1 MSASEKIELEI
12 LGSRYQ
18 SIVDEMAQVIF
29 RAAHTVF
36 VKETQ
41 DYGSVLVSPEGE
53 IFAAPRRYG
62 VLNMIG
68 MPMGPTVARIKGEA
82 HEDDIF
88 ITNDPEAT
96 EGMVT
101 HLSDVFLFKPIFH
114 DGRLLCYAWT
124 FIHMSDVGGRVP
136 GSIAPSSYEIYQE
149 GIRIPPR
156 KLFRKG
162 MLDQEFLDMFLSNT
176 RTGEQNWGDMKAL
189 LGGLATAEKRIKEL
203 VTARGI
209 AAVRGGIPRILD
221 YAETQSRRI
230 ISHVPEGTYR
240 FSDFMEADMVGLG
253 LVRINLSLTVRNG
266 EMLLDFAGT
275 APQLRAALNL
285 PSYSKN
291 GHWML
296 VTALVNWLCTVE
308 PNTAYN
314 AGLVRPFKIEA
325 HKGTLL
331 NPEPGAAYGARYAT
345 SHKVGDIVVGAL
357 AQAVPFELPATD
369 SGQGSILLV
378 SVPDFATGATRV
390 SVIQPIVGGSGGRP
404 REDGIDGTMVMLNF
418 LKNVPTEV
426 LEREMPEILIWR
438 YALRPDSGGA
448 GEFRGG
454 TGIEIEFETSIAN
467 TTVTSRCME
476 RYIFPPPGRMGGLP
490 GATGYTT
497 LNPGSNRESDIGK
510 IDFLEIEQGSR
521 ILIGTQGGGGFGD
534 PLVRST
540 RAVHEDVLNGLVSR
554 SAALADYAVIIGADG
569 TLDEAATNRERAKR
583 IAARNGAPLP
593 AFSFGEARDAHHAL
607 WTDALYDAI
616 DDATLHLKG
625 PARQLAYE
633 RLKATIAERLAR
645 GLAVDPA
652 EVKTMA
658 CEIALAG
665 RFTPP
670 RHGRA

>member
-12 LGSRYQ
+12 LSSRFQ
-18 SIVDEMAQVIF
+18 AIVDEMAQVIF

-41 DYGSVLVSPEGE
+41 DYGSVLVSPDGE

-68 MPMGPTVARIKGEA
+68 MPMGPTIVRIKDDMRPG
-82 HEDDIF
+82 DIF

-114 DGRLLCYAWT
+114 EERLLCFAWT

-156 KLFRKG
+156 KLYREG
-162 MLDQEFLDMFLSNT
+162 VLDEKFLAMFLCNT

-189 LGGLATAEKRIKEL
+189 LGGLATAEKRIAEL
-203 VTARGI
+203 VANRGV
-209 AAVRGGIPRILD
+209 ATVQNAIPRVLD
-221 YAETQSRRI
+221 YAETQARRI
-230 ISHVPEGTYR
+230 ISRVGEGTYK

-253 LVRINLSLTVRNG
+253 LVRINLSLTVKNG
-266 EMLLDFAGT
+266 EMLLDFTGT

-285 PSYSKN
+285 PSYSRN

-296 VTALVNWLCTVE
+296 ITALVNWLCTVE

-314 AGLVRPFKIEA
+314 AGLVRPFKVNA
-325 HKGTLL
+325 PKGTLL

-357 AQAVPFELPATD
+357 AQAVPYELPATD

-378 SVPDFATGATRV
+378 SVPDHDTGGMRV

-404 REDGIDGTMVMLNF
+404 GEDGVDGTMVMLNF

-448 GEFRGG
+448 GEYRGG
-454 TGIEIEFETSIAN
+454 TGIEIEFETSVAN

-497 LNPGSNRESDIGK
+497 LDPGSNRERDVGK
-510 IDFLEIEQGSR
+510 IDFLEIDQGAR

-534 PLVRST
+534 PLR
-540 RAVHEDVLNGLVSR
+540 RPAAAVHEDVLNELVSLK
-554 SAALADYAVIIGADG
+554 AAFADYGVVISGSG
-569 TLDEAATNRERAKR
+569 ELEAAATERERACRNAERKG
-583 IAARNGAPLP
+583 AALP
-593 AFSFGEARDAHHAL
+593 AFSFGAARDAHYAQ
-607 WTDALYDAI
+607 WTDAIYDAL
-616 DDATLHLKG
+616 DDATVHLRG
-625 PARQLAYE
+625 PARQAVYE
-633 RLKATIAERLAR
+633 RLKAMIARKFAQGLPVKPEDVSAMAR
-645 GLAVDPA
+645 GVVL
-652 EVKTMA
+652 TR
-658 CEIALAG
+658 
-665 RFTPP
+665 RFG
-670 RHGRA
+670 HDRA

>member
-1 MSASEKIELEI
+1 MNASEKIELEI
-12 LGSRYQ
+12 MSSRFQ
-18 SIVDEMAQVIF
+18 AIVEEMAQVIS

-41 DYGSVLVSPEGE
+41 DYGSVLVSPDGE
-53 IFAAPRRYG
+53 IFAASRRYG

-68 MPMGPTVARIKGEA
+68 MPMGPTIARIEHDMRAG
-82 HEDDIF
+82 DIF

-114 DGRLLCYAWT
+114 EGMLLCFAWT

-156 KLFRKG
+156 KLYRQG
-162 MLDQEFLDMFLSNT
+162 ALDEEFLSMFLCNT

-189 LGGLATAEKRIKEL
+189 LGGLATAEKRIAEL
-203 VTARGI
+203 VAARGP
-209 AAVRGGIPRILD
+209 AALRNAIPRVLE
-221 YAETQSRRI
+221 YAETQARRI
-230 ISHVPEGTYR
+230 ISRVPEGTYS

-253 LVRINLSLTVRNG
+253 LVRINLSLTVENG
-266 EMLLDFAGT
+266 EMLLDFSGT

-285 PSYSKN
+285 PSHSKT

-296 VTALVNWLCTVE
+296 ITALVNWLCTVE

-314 AGLVRPFKIEA
+314 AGLVRPLKVKA
-325 HKGTLL
+325 PKGTLL

-357 AQAVPFELPATD
+357 AQAVPYELPATD

-378 SVPDFATGATRV
+378 SVPDHDTGRTRV

-404 REDGIDGTMVMLNF
+404 GEDGVDGTMVMLNF

-448 GEFRGG
+448 GEYRGG
-454 TGIEIEFETSIAN
+454 TGIEIEFETSVAN

-497 LNPGSNRESDIGK
+497 LHPGSNRAQDVGK
-510 IDFLEIEQGSR
+510 IDFLEIDQGTR

-534 PLVRST
+534 PLR
-540 RAVHEDVLNGLVSR
+540 RPPEAVQEDVWNELVSP
-554 SAALADYAVIIGADG
+554 
-569 TLDEAATNRERAKR
+569 EAAFSDYGVVIDAGGHLDRAATENERAKR
-583 IAARNGAPLP
+583 IAGRDGAALP
-593 AFSFGEARDAHHAL
+593 AFSFGPAREAHYRR
-607 WTDALYDAI
+607 WTNALYDSL
-616 DDATLHLKG
+616 DKATGHLPG
-625 PARQLAYE
+625 AARQAAYE
-633 RLKATIAERLAR
+633 RLRAMVEGRFAQ
-645 GLAVDPA
+645 GLAVGADDVA
-652 EVKTMA
+652 AMA
-658 CEIALAG
+658 GQVTLIR
-665 RFTPP
+665 RFG
-670 RHGRA
+670 HGRT